1 MSEDCG
7 EPDGCDGSAW
17 LSLVLLASALVLPV
31 LYCCYLQRGLPQRH
45 AVGDNVLVRR
55 NGNRIGK
62 QHVAVVLTV
71 HKERRPLGA
80 AGQQGEMEALYCFLD
95 ATTCNHFKPRS
106 YDVQFESGGQEKAP
120 EQWVLPLPA
129 GTVHTL
135 AALEGGGTARIE
147 TTVVAT
153 PVPGD
158 TPGGDEEAG
167 CVASA

>member
-17 LSLVLLASALVLPV
+17 LSLVFLASALVLPV

-80 AGQQGEMEALYCFLD
+80 AIFGDESARGEALFF
-95 ATTCNHFKPRS
+95 FKISRP
-106 YDVQFESGGQEKAP
+106 FA
-120 EQWVLPLPA
+120 
-129 GTVHTL
+129 
-135 AALEGGGTARIE
+135 I
-147 TTVVAT
+147 
-153 PVPGD
+153 
-158 TPGGDEEAG
+158 
-167 CVASA
+167 